1 MRTIPVGSRDRQNLW
16 ILVLL
21 LLTGV
26 WGDEGWEVNYPPSF
40 CAFKGSTVTIQCSY
54 KYPEKYH
61 PIRVIWCINH
71 EICQD
76 TTPKIYDSDSTT
88 NLTRFKYIGDKK
100 NNCTLQIENINT
112 DSKTYRFR
120 FETDPSNAYTGRSG
134 VHIEVREI
142 DNNITLKVTAS
153 DDRASKERVTLSC
166 TSSSPCIFNNL
177 KNTWYHNNN
186 ILPATGPTLT
196 LSPVFLNDSGN
207 YSCGIESSPLS
218 RSDTYSLQVEDQPKT
233 PIVPIV
239 PIVATVPIVSIV
251 LPVLLIVLTIIAA
264 AAIHLIRRRKAEDP
278 KKEKKEGVSTL
289 PGDAMYSS
297 IRETTPQTTGKT
309 RHDNNPQAEEE
320 VNYATVNFQHKTSSR
335 PANIKQEEDPVIYS
349 SVSRCQ

>member
-218 RSDTYSLQVEDQPKT
+218 RSDTYSLQVE
-233 PIVPIV
+233 
-239 PIVATVPIVSIV
+239 
-251 LPVLLIVLTIIAA
+251 AA

>member
-186 ILPATGPTLT
+186 ILPAT
-196 LSPVFLNDSGN
+196 
-207 YSCGIESSPLS
+207 
-218 RSDTYSLQVEDQPKT
+218 DQPKT